1 MPNFSVFYSNPCTL
15 WINASPLSL
24 ETVGISLRNLA
35 LSMTWGLSVSVFR
48 RRDSRVEPW
57 FPEAL
62 PRGLT
67 YVPKYLTP
75 ISLIYTDLLFIWV
88 ICIYKKVMWNSSIAM
103 LSQYQCESKPWSI
116 ACTVSPH
123 RCHGP
128 TGSPQACTEQMLEAV
143 NGQFGTG
150 QLHQSSFPLETCTGQ
165 HRFFSQ
171 ERGMLKIIIL

>member
-1 MPNFSVFYSNPCTL
+1 MVPR
-15 WINASPLSL
+15 SPA
-24 ETVGISLRNLA
+24 TRFDIC
-35 LSMTWGLSVSVFR
+35 
-48 RRDSRVEPW
+48 
-57 FPEAL
+57 
-62 PRGLT
+62 
-67 YVPKYLTP
+67 VPKYLTP

-165 HRFFSQ
+165 HRFFPKKGGCLKSSYSNLLGKGILKMAVLMGKIMILGYIPYVHQ
-171 ERGMLKIIIL
+171 DNERTSIK